1 MAGPDLES
9 NKNKAALKV
18 LERAWNDKNG
28 DIYLNRNVD
37 SIKQHLFELGVKLDS
52 KTIKEYLEKQRSS
65 DVTYK
70 NQSLR
75 RLKETSKAHLPRSAF
90 FAKLQADLM
99 FLKKGKNN
107 YGTSKK
113 YLVVVIC
120 TLSKYV
126 FLEATSTKTF
136 LSQMKAMT
144 RILTR
149 IKAIRKDYPGGDLT
163 SDMGGEFSSHLFRDF
178 MQKNGITVR
187 LVRKR
192 PFRSSYGAAAVEAAN
207 RRVRNNL
214 EKVMSENP
222 RLNFEDKLQMCADM
236 CNDQHLSSI
245 GMTARQALD
254 HSALRIAMISEDKRL
269 RRSKYLREEI
279 VSQKTREI
287 LPGTVVCVKLN
298 QEKHFAS
305 TVKESYGTLSPYVVV
320 ISVDKSQQVYTY
332 KVANLITLHAFS
344 GNYTYN
350 ELKVVDISYFS
361 ALKKVELNVKRKIK
375 VFNGLAIFEIHY
387 FDFKLCANESILN
400 R

>member
-1 MAGPDLES
+1 MAGPDLEN

-136 LSQMKAMT
+136 LSQMKA
-144 RILTR
+144 
-149 IKAIRKDYPGGDLT
+149 
-163 SDMGGEFSSHLFRDF
+163 
-178 MQKNGITVR
+178 
-187 LVRKR
+187 
-192 PFRSSYGAAAVEAAN
+192 
-207 RRVRNNL
+207 
-214 EKVMSENP
+214 
-222 RLNFEDKLQMCADM
+222 
-236 CNDQHLSSI
+236 
-245 GMTARQALD
+245 
-254 HSALRIAMISEDKRL
+254 
-269 RRSKYLREEI
+269 KY
-279 VSQKTREI
+279 
-287 LPGTVVCVKLN
+287 
-298 QEKHFAS
+298 
-305 TVKESYGTLSPYVVV
+305 
-320 ISVDKSQQVYTY
+320 
-332 KVANLITLHAFS
+332 
-344 GNYTYN
+344 
-350 ELKVVDISYFS
+350 
-361 ALKKVELNVKRKIK
+361 
-375 VFNGLAIFEIHY
+375 
-387 FDFKLCANESILN
+387 
-400 R
+400 